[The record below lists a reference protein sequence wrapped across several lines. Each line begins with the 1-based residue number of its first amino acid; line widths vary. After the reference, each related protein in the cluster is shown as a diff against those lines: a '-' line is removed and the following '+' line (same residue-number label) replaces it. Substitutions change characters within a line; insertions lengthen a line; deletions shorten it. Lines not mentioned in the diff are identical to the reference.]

1 VDHCR
6 NHVVVGLVRI
16 SVAENRIT
24 TSIGTNQNICF
35 IPALDAGCV
44 NIDGIVAVSVF
55 NLFAAIS
62 LF

>member
-6 NHVVVGLVRI
+6 NDVVVGLVRI

-24 TSIGTNQNICF
+24 TSIGTYQNVCF
-35 IPALDAGCV
+35 LPALDAGGV
-44 NIDGIVAVSVF
+44 NVAGPIIVSLF